1 MDTVLQPTSCSSGNQ
16 TYFQQNYIELTIV
29 DGDWFRFHF
38 SRYQLKTKHIFFTQ
52 FQEHGS
58 LTRGGVDRTFVAS
71 TFIVVLKLEFLR
83 WAVQTCREGGDD
95 IRYFFFTI
103 MKTLWIPWIEF
114 STDAS
119 LNSRSSNYLLIFFY
133 YITSLKGPLTLIHF
147 KSDHVLQSCY
157 FNIIIYHYLNLQIIR
172 VYSRNKANFC

>member
-95 IRYFFFTI
+95 IRVFFFHHH
-103 MKTLWIPWIEF
+103 EN
-114 STDAS
+114 A
-119 LNSRSSNYLLIFFY
+119 LNPLNWVLYWCFFKQQELELFVDIFLLNYFTERTT
-133 YITSLKGPLTLIHF
+133 YINP
-147 KSDHVLQSCY
+147 
-157 FNIIIYHYLNLQIIR
+157 LQIW
-172 VYSRNKANFC
+172 SCFTKLLL